1 MITVGLLLSKRII
14 VQTLKII
21 IMMLQIPQIKSKVLY
36 DLTFLTKHWLAY
48 IFYFLFQFYFLFN
61 AVIFESAP
69 ISFEKK
75 NLNELDII
83 IPEESVIDA
92 HPEEICSLNR
102 NSGSKR
108 NDFDSVGQDMV
119 KSMMT
124 YLLPQAVP
132 LLEENSGRKKTAT
145 SNLETFPCGNVYLCV
160 CSLCYGD

>member
-36 DLTFLTKHWLAY
+36 DLTFLTKHRLAY
-48 IFYFLFQFYFLFN
+48 IFYFLFQFLLFK

-75 NLNELDII
+75 NLNKLDII
-83 IPEESVIDA
+83 ISEESVMDA
-92 HPEEICSLNR
+92 RPEEICSLNR